1 VERKTKPD
9 LHGSELECW
18 LRQSHIHTTA
28 LSKDEI
34 RLGGLQ
40 LLVHRC
46 PSEEPDIKK
55 FADAPLPFENVKC
68 LNMVLD
74 EFELPKDYPL

>member
-1 VERKTKPD
+1 M
-9 LHGSELECW
+9 
-18 LRQSHIHTTA
+18 
-28 LSKDEI
+28 
-34 RLGGLQ
+34 
-40 LLVHRC
+40 LVHRC

-55 FADAPLPFENVKC
+55 FADAPLPFENVKY